1 MKKLL
6 RIALAVAL
14 CAVMVIGVALAADTD
29 LGITSNGTIT
39 EQITNAPEGAK
50 LVITVKYTRALDW
63 QGNPGFAASNYGIG
77 GLCINGGWEVDPDF
91 TCTCGDFGQ
100 DANGVGNEVPLNTVE
115 TFSFD
120 LDAVKKAATGDI
132 NLNIYNGFEI
142 VKVVIRTAD
151 SGAAKTADTTT
162 VVLFGAVA
170 VVALVAVVA
179 SKKARA

>member
-39 EQITNAPEGAK
+39 EQVTNAPAGAK
-50 LVITVKYTRALDW
+50 LVVTVKYTRALDW
-63 QGNPGFAASNYGIG
+63 QGNPGYAASNYGIG
-77 GLCINGGWEVDPDF
+77 GLCINGGWDVDPDF
-91 TCTCGDFGQ
+91 TATVGDYGQ
-100 DANGVGNEVPLNTVE
+100 DTEVPLNTVQ
-115 TFSFD
+115 TFTFD
-120 LDAVKKAATGDI
+120 LDAVKKAASGDI
-132 NLNIYNGFEI
+132 NLNFYNGFEI

-151 SGAAKTADTTT
+151 EGGAAKTADTTT